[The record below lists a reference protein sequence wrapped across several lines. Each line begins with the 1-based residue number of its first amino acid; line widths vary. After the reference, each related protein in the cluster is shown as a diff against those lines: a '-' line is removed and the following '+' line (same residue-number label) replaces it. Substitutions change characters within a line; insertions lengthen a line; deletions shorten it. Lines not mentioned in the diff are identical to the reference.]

1 MFRLGSTLRI
11 AFSPSGDYDAPNI
24 RAITI
29 NNQNICSQV
38 PTQLSAPSVTTPR
51 PIRKQV
57 TTIRPIATTTII
69 SSTTVQITEKQCT
82 VPARDATLRVSN
94 GERVPDRYY
103 PWHVSIF
110 KSEGISSMF
119 ICGGSIISNEYILT
133 AAHCLHEEN
142 LPIVNSRLFIRAGSN
157 FRESG
162 VHYRINAKVIHSD
175 YHFSNYKSDIALLQ
189 TRNEIIYSRIIRPV
203 CYTGFDFEY
212 TNIDAWVYNLN
223 IIVLINYLLK
233 KCILFLDTWMGINR
247 KSNSWFV

>member
-1 MFRLGSTLRI
+1 MGEKTYNLGSTLRI

-29 NNQNICSQV
+29 NDVNICNQV
-38 PTQLSAPSVTTPR
+38 PNLLTAPRVISTTPR
-51 PIRKQV
+51 PQILKQI
-57 TTIRPIATTTII
+57 TTMRSIATTARIA
-69 SSTTVQITEKQCT
+69 STTVKTTEKQCT

-110 KSEGISSMF
+110 KREGSSSMY

-157 FRESG
+157 LRESG
-162 VHYRINAKVIHSD
+162 VHYRINTKVIHSEYD
-175 YHFSNYKSDIALLQ
+175 FSNYKSDIALLQ
-189 TRNEIIYSRIIRPV
+189 TRNEIVYSRIIRPV

-212 TNIDAWVYNLN
+212 TNIDAWVFY
-223 IIVLINYLLK
+223 I
-233 KCILFLDTWMGINR
+233 
-247 KSNSWFV
+247 